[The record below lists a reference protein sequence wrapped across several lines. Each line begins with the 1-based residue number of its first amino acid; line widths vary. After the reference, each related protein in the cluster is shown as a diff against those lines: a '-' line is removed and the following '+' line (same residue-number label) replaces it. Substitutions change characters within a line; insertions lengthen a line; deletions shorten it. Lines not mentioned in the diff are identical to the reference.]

1 MTLASLSPPTVHPY
15 SLYDIRWQ
23 PPPAFEISA
32 TGSGFLWDQGYNICI
47 DGVNASAGL
56 SYGGLADEPSN
67 THADIFVSVNSTAVC
82 PPSCLNVGTQALS
95 LVDIY
100 GVPSNSKNFV
110 MDYPAYMLVVS
121 DFTYLPVTPTN
132 VNIIRRVT
140 YEVHDYYSGDT
151 AYFIQVGENFTWGND
166 WNCNQNPHFNSTSC
180 TQQQPIYTDSQG
192 RFIDQWG
199 FPGSVQLTPSG
210 CGVSVPSDNWQACA
224 TTWSGAGQ
232 QLPVRTFGTLN
243 GYMHSNGIN
252 ILGYVTPPQSNSM
265 PAGLRINP

>member
-1 MTLASLSPPTVHPY
+1 MFRIPSWLVVTICAFTAIGYAQDPCSMTLASLSPPTVHPY

-140 YEVHDYYSGDT
+140 YEVTTTTPG
-151 AYFIQVGENFTWGND
+151 I
-166 WNCNQNPHFNSTSC
+166 PLTSF
-180 TQQQPIYTDSQG
+180 
-192 RFIDQWG
+192 R
-199 FPGSVQLTPSG
+199 
-210 CGVSVPSDNWQACA
+210 
-224 TTWSGAGQ
+224 
-232 QLPVRTFGTLN
+232 
-243 GYMHSNGIN
+243 
-252 ILGYVTPPQSNSM
+252 
-265 PAGLRINP
+265 